1 MDENDPSI
9 YAMENKTGWRID
21 GGKWKDVCS
30 LAGCLIVISDIVT
43 DRLNSYIKHH
53 PTCKSKMQS
62 VKIFTQWMLEW
73 ASNQWSYGIK
83 ILAIRNPRV
92 EIRGFPRNPRS
103 ADLAG

>member
-53 PTCKSKMQS
+53 PTCQSKMQS

-73 ASNQWSYGIK
+73 ASN
-83 ILAIRNPRV
+83 LTL
-92 EIRGFPRNPRS
+92 EH
-103 ADLAG
+103 L